1 MEDKFAFLNL
11 ETKGGNNDSVSG
23 LDCMERKRIIF
34 QTQNHIIDRID
45 QLEKEDKKRVYS
57 HEDIRKE
64 VNQLCTQLISS
75 MNLRI

>member
-1 MEDKFAFLNL
+1 MEDKFSFLNG
-11 ETKGGNNDSVSG
+11 ETKDSSHDSISN
-23 LDCMERKRIIF
+23 LDNVERKRIIF